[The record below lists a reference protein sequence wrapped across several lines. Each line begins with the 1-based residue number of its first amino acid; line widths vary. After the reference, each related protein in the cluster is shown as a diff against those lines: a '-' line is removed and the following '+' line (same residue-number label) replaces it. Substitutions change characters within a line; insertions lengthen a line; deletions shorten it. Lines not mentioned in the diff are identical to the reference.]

1 MKHLVLCLLLISTV
15 FSQTTVDFYGCD
27 YLAVAQACTSAAVDY
42 ATCVVS
48 ENVPI
53 FTGTDYTGTDFETYL
68 ASMNAYLA
76 DVCVCVQPYLYCWMH
91 SGYCNNLGSLL
102 ATYFNANCFGSCFQN
117 TAPFT
122 GATCDSYTNRWFI
135 DGSVSISGSGTV
147 FDATSTVEIT
157 GDFYISVDASVTV
170 SAYGYVA
177 AATVTINGAT
187 TIHIESQLS
196 LDYLP
201 YVTFNAGKRQDA
213 AQKEILIANANTV
226 AIADATNY
234 EITFGTNPCATYD
247 HSIVANE
254 THIVL
259 LLDNYDSSA
268 CSSDYN
274 DYIQGSESTSSTE
287 SSTTEASSTT
297 LLFSLFA
304 TLLSFF

>member
-1 MKHLVLCLLLISTV
+1 V

-27 YLAVAQACTSAAVDY
+27 IVGVATACTDAALDY
-42 ATCVVS
+42 ATCAIGAT
-48 ENVPI
+48 VPI
-53 FTGTDYTGTDFETYL
+53 YTGTDYTGTDFEAYL
-68 ASMNAYLA
+68 ASMNEYLA
-76 DVCVCVQPYLYCWMH
+76 DVCVCIQPYLYCWMH
-91 SGYCNNLGSLL
+91 SGYCNNLGTYVQ
-102 ATYFNANCFGSCFQN
+102 AYFNANCFGSCFLN

-122 GATCDSYTNRWFI
+122 GATCDSFTNRWFF
-135 DGSVSISGSGTV
+135 DGSISISETGSV

-187 TIHIESQLS
+187 VIHIDSQLS

-201 YVTFNAGKRQDA
+201 YVTFSTKRQDS
-213 AQKEILIANANTV
+213 AQKEILIAYGTSAT
-226 AIADATNY
+226 IADPTNY

-254 THIVL
+254 THVVL
-259 LLDNYDSSA
+259 LLDNYDASA
-268 CSSDYN
+268 CSSNYN
-274 DYIQGSESTSSTE
+274 DYIQGSESSSSSTE
-287 SSTTEASSTT
+287 SSTEEGSSTI
-297 LLFSLFA
+297 LLFSLIA